1 MQYTHIVTLHYDLY
15 MEYRYFAVSVCSLLI
30 SLIYFFFQ
38 IIMRLNAK
46 YFKITASI
54 DIFDYTLDLMEVF
67 PVNINFGYVTN
78 IVYWFVNLTISYTLI
93 NFWLF

>member
-30 SLIYFFFQ
+30 SLIYFFSQ

-78 IVYWFVNLTISYTLI
+78 IVYWFFNLTISYTLI
-93 NFWLF
+93 NFLLF

>member
-30 SLIYFFFQ
+30 SLIYFFPNYYETECKIFQ
-38 IIMRLNAK
+38 DNW
-46 YFKITASI
+46 SI

-78 IVYWFVNLTISYTLI
+78 IVYWFVNLTISYTVI
-93 NFWLF
+93 NFLLF

>member
-30 SLIYFFFQ
+30 SLIYFFPNYYETECK
-38 IIMRLNAK
+38 I
-46 YFKITASI
+46 FKITASI

-67 PVNINFGYVTN
+67 PVNINFGFVTN

-93 NFWLF
+93 NFLLF

>member
-1 MQYTHIVTLHYDLY
+1 MQYTNIATLHYDLY

-30 SLIYFFFQ
+30 SFIYFFFQ
-38 IIMRLNAK
+38 IIMWLNAK

-67 PVNINFGYVTN
+67 PANINFGYVT
-78 IVYWFVNLTISYTLI
+78 IL
-93 NFWLF
+93 LF

>member
-1 MQYTHIVTLHYDLY
+1 
-15 MEYRYFAVSVCSLLI
+15 
-30 SLIYFFFQ
+30 
-38 IIMRLNAK
+38 MRLNAK

-93 NFWLF
+93 NILLF

>member
-1 MQYTHIVTLHYDLY
+1 MQYTHIVTLHYDL
-15 MEYRYFAVSVCSLLI
+15 
-30 SLIYFFFQ
+30 IYEIPVFCCFRLFPVNFFNIFFFQ

-78 IVYWFVNLTISYTLI
+78 IVYWFFNLTISYTLI
-93 NFWLF
+93 NFLLF